1 MATKN
6 QILDMTAMG
15 MKFTVLKTSLDTE
28 GKSLDLKWEL
38 LPGCNM
44 SDPLFHIHPEA
55 IETYEILDGEMEF
68 FVKDKWINAKKGDK
82 LIVQKGITHAFRNPT
97 KDIVTVYNTHEP
109 ALRMEYY
116 FEDVCKI
123 LTKLTDN
130 KKKNFKM
137 NFRSMLYMGNL
148 MQKYR
153 SEIIAKRPPDFAVK
167 ILGFISNLL
176 KIHY

>member
-1 MATKN
+1 M
-6 QILDMTAMG
+6 
-15 MKFTVLKTSLDTE
+15 
-28 GKSLDLKWEL
+28 
-38 LPGCNM
+38 
-44 SDPLFHIHPEA
+44 
-55 IETYEILDGEMEF
+55 
-68 FVKDKWINAKKGDK
+68 
-82 LIVQKGITHAFRNPT
+82 
-97 KDIVTVYNTHEP
+97 YNTHQP

-130 KKKNFKM
+130 KKKDFKM

-167 ILGFISNLL
+167 ILGFVSNLL